1 MSCYVYLIQS
11 KVDKS
16 YYVGIS
22 ENPKRRLSE
31 HNSGKLKITS
41 RKKPYKLIYIKE
53 YMNYQLA
60 RKHEIWLKKKNKFYK
75 DNLAQLAPPELGGVK

>member
-11 KVDKS
+11 KIDKS

-22 ENPKRRLSE
+22 ENPSKRLGE

-41 RKKPYKLIYIKE
+41 KKKPYQFVYKKE
-53 YMNYQLA
+53 YIDYKLA
-60 RKHEIWLKKKNKFYK
+60 RKHEIWLKKKNKIYK